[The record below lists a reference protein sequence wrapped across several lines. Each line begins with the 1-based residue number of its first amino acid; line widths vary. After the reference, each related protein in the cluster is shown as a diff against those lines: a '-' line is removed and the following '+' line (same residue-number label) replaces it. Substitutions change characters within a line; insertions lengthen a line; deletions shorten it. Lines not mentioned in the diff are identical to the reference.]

1 MIPFIIRRL
10 LQAIPTL
17 IGVSLIAFI
26 LLKMAPGDPA
36 RLLAGK
42 NATPAFLAEKRHQL
56 YLDRSYP
63 EQYLHFMKGFWPPW
77 NMNFGD
83 S

>member
-26 LLKMAPGDPA
+26 LLKLAPGDPA
-36 RLLAGK
+36 RILAGK
-42 NATPAFLAEKRHQL
+42 NATPAFLGREAASSCTSTAPIL
-56 YLDRSYP
+56 S
-63 EQYLHFMKGFWPPW
+63 
-77 NMNFGD
+77 
-83 S
+83 STSTS

>member
-17 IGVSLIAFI
+17 LGVSLIAFI

-63 EQYLHFMKGFWPPW
+63 EQYWHFMKGFWPPW